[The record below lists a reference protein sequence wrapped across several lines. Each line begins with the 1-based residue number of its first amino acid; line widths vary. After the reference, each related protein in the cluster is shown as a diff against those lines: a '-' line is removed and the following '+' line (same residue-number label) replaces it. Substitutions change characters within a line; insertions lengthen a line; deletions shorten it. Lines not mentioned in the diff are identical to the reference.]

1 MHKHDYQCGFDLSYR
16 SKSKRKEV
24 INMGL
29 GTFSSLSKEEPA
41 PVKKR
46 FVLMFQVGD
55 KFIGFTPIGPPHH
68 ITKPITKK
76 FKGVAYTYLCTDD
89 GSVYSAPQIDVFE
102 KEGD

>member
-1 MHKHDYQCGFDLSYR
+1 
-16 SKSKRKEV
+16 
-24 INMGL
+24 MGI
-29 GTFSSLSKEEPA
+29 GTFGSLSKDNPV

-46 FVLMFQVGD
+46 FVLMFQIGD

-89 GSVYSAPQIDVFE
+89 GSVYSTPQIDVFE